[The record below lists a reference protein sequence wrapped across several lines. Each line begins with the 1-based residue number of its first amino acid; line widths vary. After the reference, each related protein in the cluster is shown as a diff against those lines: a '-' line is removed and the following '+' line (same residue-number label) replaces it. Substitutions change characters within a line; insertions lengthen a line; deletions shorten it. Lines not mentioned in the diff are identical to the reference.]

1 MAACCVAT
9 ALGRCSGD
17 IDGRRALLSVLD
29 LELDSFVLGQCLEA
43 LLLDGAEV
51 HEDVLGA
58 IAGGDE
64 AETLSLVEPLH
75 LSLDLLRHSDEGWA
89 ENSGGLRDEG
99 GL

>member
-9 ALGRCSGD
+9 FLGRCSGD
-17 IDGRRALLSVLD
+17 IDGRRTLLSVLD
-29 LELDSFVLGQCLEA
+29 LELDSLVLGQCLEA

-89 ENSGGLRDEG
+89 ENSGGLEG
-99 GL
+99 